1 MASSYVRPHLSF
13 GDQLEQLKQR
23 GLVVADEQSAL
34 VWLRRLGYYRLSA
47 YWYPFRQRALVQTG
61 ANRIE
66 KQVQNAFQEGATFES
81 AVALYQFD
89 KRLRLLVMDVIEQIE
104 VAARV
109 DIAHFLGSVDTFAQ
123 ESAALLDGNFTRPGR
138 NGGASDHEKWL
149 SKLTETTDRSKEEFV
164 NHYRSK
170 YGVPLP
176 IWVSIEVW
184 DFGLLSRF
192 YTGMQFNHR
201 EAMAVRFGAGRADL
215 MASWLRTLNYLRN
228 IAAHHCRLWNRNIV
242 DQPKM
247 PRTGEVPPFD
257 PVLAEMSVERVYPA
271 LCVIAHLLR
280 HSYPET
286 DWHYRLAE
294 HLLAFPTTTAPK
306 IDVAAMGCPEH
317 WRQHPFWAA

>member
-1 MASSYVRPHLSF
+1 MI
-13 GDQLEQLKQR
+13 
-23 GLVVADEQSAL
+23 VADERAAL
-34 VWLRRLGYYRLSA
+34 EWLRRLGYYRLSA
-47 YWYPFRQRALVQTG
+47 YWYPFRQRALVQAG

-66 KQVQNAFQEGATFES
+66 KRVQDAFQAGATFES

-89 KRLRLLVMDVIEQIE
+89 KRLRLLVMDAIEQIE

-109 DIAHFLGSVDTFAQ
+109 DIAHFLGAVDTFAQ
-123 ESAALLDGNFTRPGR
+123 ENAALLDGNFTRPAKD
-138 NGGASDHEKWL
+138 GGPSYHAKWIL
-149 SKLTETTDRSKEEFV
+149 KLKETTDRSKEEFV
-164 NHYRSK
+164 NHYRTK
-170 YGVPLP
+170 YSVPLP

-192 YTGMQFNHR
+192 YKGMQFTHR
-201 EAMAVRFGAGRADL
+201 EAMAVRAGAGRENL

-247 PRTGEVPPFD
+247 PRAGEVPAFD

-280 HSYPET
+280 HSYPES
-286 DWHYRLAE
+286 DWPRRLAE
-294 HLLAFPTTTAPK
+294 HLVAFPTIATPN
-306 IDVAAMGCPEH
+306 IDLAAMGCPAA
-317 WRQHPFWAA
+317 WRKHSFWAV